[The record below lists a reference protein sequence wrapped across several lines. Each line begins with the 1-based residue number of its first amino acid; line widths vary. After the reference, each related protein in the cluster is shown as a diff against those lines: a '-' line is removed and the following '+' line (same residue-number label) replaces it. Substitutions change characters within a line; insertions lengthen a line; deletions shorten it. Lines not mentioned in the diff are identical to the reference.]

1 VTNLRSIPA
10 SPAAPASVRE
20 VIAWAVDDW
29 LERTAP
35 TEETG
40 SVWSSVDI
48 AEHVVQHLEQS
59 GYRIA
64 APAGPVTP

>member
-1 VTNLRSIPA
+1 MTNLRSVPA

-35 TEETG
+35 TGETG
-40 SVWSSVDI
+40 GTWSSVDI
-48 AEHVVQHLEQS
+48 AEHVMQQLEAS
-59 GYRIA
+59 GYRIVRPEA
-64 APAGPVTP
+64 AP

>member
-1 VTNLRSIPA
+1 MTNLRVVPV

-35 TEETG
+35 TTPEGGT
-40 SVWSSVDI
+40 WSSVDI
-48 AEHVVQHLEQS
+48 AGHVMRQLEAS

-64 APAGPVTP
+64 GPGPAS